1 MNNSGLW
8 KDYCSFYEERFSD
21 QIENSRKGIKQLF
34 EKWKKTT
41 LCRALCPETPQS
53 IKDVPVTTYGDYPML
68 SDFGRRMA
76 SLRDKTPR
84 IRGELSNDYYNRI
97 GHEMGSSLS
106 AYMAE
111 PYYLCMITTGTTGK
125 SKWIAHGETYWSNFT
140 ADNVASAV
148 IACSDGW
155 GETRLRK
162 GDKSLNIT
170 APVPYM
176 SGWGAVAWHES
187 GFGLIPP
194 IEVADTLGPRERY
207 FLMLKLL
214 QKGQD
219 VAIGAGVGSTFY
231 MIVKY
236 LLDPE
241 EFYEEYWDS
250 MSFGLRKVLLS
261 FKLLQCKLKGK
272 DKRRARDLLPLKGIM
287 VGGTEAQ
294 LYIDFFRKEFDLE
307 PFHGYGST
315 EAGTVLRGVPDRKT
329 DLLPNLRSAYLEFK
343 DKDGEIR
350 EVDELKKGETY
361 ELVVTPFGSIIFR
374 YDMEDRFRV
383 IDFRDDRMPVFAF
396 EGRSKMMMRLSS
408 PYIVSPNVIVQ
419 ALYRAGL
426 RSSDKWAVAKL
437 LKPREHLHFLMEK
450 TWSYSE
456 RQAEKIIFKFLMEVD
471 KAIPQ
476 RGDTLT
482 DYVADFGIKD
492 PSDVVRVEY
501 LEPGAFLRY
510 SMIKA
515 KMGSP
520 LGQYKPPKII
530 PTEKME
536 IYDTLRSA

>member
-1 MNNSGLW
+1 MDKSGLW
-8 KDYCSFYEERFSD
+8 KDYCSFYEKRFSD
-21 QIENSRKGIKQLF
+21 QIESNRKRMERLF
-34 EKWKKTT
+34 EKWKKTA
-41 LCRALCPETPQS
+41 LCRALCQETPHS

-68 SDFGRRMA
+68 SEFGRRMT

-84 IRGELSNDYYNRI
+84 IREELSDDYYNRI
-97 GHEMGSSLS
+97 SHEMGSSLNT
-106 AYMAE
+106 YMSE
-111 PYYLCMITTGTTGK
+111 PYYLCMMTTGTTGK
-125 SKWIAHGETYWSNFT
+125 SKWIAHGETYWNNFA

-148 IACSDGW
+148 IACSEEW
-155 GETRLRK
+155 GETRLRR
-162 GDKSLNIT
+162 GDRSLNIT

-176 SGWGAVAWHES
+176 SGWGAIAWHES

-294 LYIDFFRKEFDLE
+294 LYIDFFRKEFGLE

-315 EAGTVLRGVPDRKT
+315 EAGTVLGGVPDRKT

-343 DKDGEIR
+343 DRDGEMR
-350 EVDELKKGETY
+350 EVNDLKRGETY
-361 ELVVTPFGSIIFR
+361 ELVVTPFGSIVFR
-374 YDMEDRFRV
+374 YDMEDLLRV
-383 IDFRDDRMPVFAF
+383 IDFGDDGMPVFAF
-396 EGRSKMMMRLSS
+396 EGRNGMMIRLSS
-408 PYIVSPNVIVQ
+408 PYIVSPTIIVQ

-437 LKPREHLHFLMEK
+437 PEPREHLHFLMEK
-450 TWSYSE
+450 TWPYSE
-456 RQAEKIIFKFLMEVD
+456 RQAEQIIFKSLVEAD
-471 KAIPQ
+471 KAILQ

-482 DYVADFGIKD
+482 DYIADFGIKN

-501 LEPGAFLRY
+501 LKPGAFLRF